1 MKVYDIK
8 KVIVRN
14 QIFEIF
20 HISFRL
26 YFEGEAG
33 TFPIYHI
40 YFLRPLKHIL
50 FESSNQKPVGYKDKK
65 GGTSLI
71 FTHFSKSYPVHCVNA
86 KNV

>member
-14 QIFEIF
+14 QIIEIF

-26 YFEGEAG
+26 NFEAEVG
-33 TFPIYHI
+33 TSPIYLL

-50 FESSNQKPVGYKDKK
+50 FETQNRKPVG
-65 GGTSLI
+65 
-71 FTHFSKSYPVHCVNA
+71 
-86 KNV
+86 